1 MRCNFVA
8 CFVLGLVTVVYTAP
22 VVSRRDAGFV
32 PFAGLTSPLNQNGL
46 ASMASLETRSVA
58 VVFEFKDQHAA
69 EAVPSTF
76 RLPFTS
82 SKAIKDQAAEVSAQ
96 STVKKLLQTLGLEG
110 QLKTGSIFGGTP
122 HQAEGRID
130 FVASNVPGFDG
141 RCQGW
146 ATPSGNG
153 ELQGAKGG
161 KTEVVSV
168 ENGVK
173 QAKGS

>member
-8 CFVLGLVTVVYTAP
+8 CFVLGLATVVYTAP

-32 PFAGLTSPLNQNGL
+32 SFAGLTSPLNQDVL

-58 VVFEFKDQHAA
+58 VVFEFIRQHAA
-69 EAVPSTF
+69 EAVPS
-76 RLPFTS
+76 S
-82 SKAIKDQAAEVSAQ
+82 SKAVKDQAAESSAQ
-96 STVKKLLQTLGLEG
+96 LTVKKLFQALDFEN
-110 QLKTGSIFGGTP
+110 QLKPGSIFGGTP

-146 ATPSGNG
+146 ATPRGNG
-153 ELQGAKGG
+153 ELQGEKGG
-161 KTEVVSV
+161 KTEVISV

-173 QAKGS
+173 QVKGS